1 MNAPKKYFV
10 YLIGDTV
17 ESGYVGVTCHKRRRW
32 NGHSRSNY
40 PVGEYIRNNG
50 LEFSDD
56 TMKILYEGTAQEC
69 FHVEASL
76 RPTFCMGLNVAPGGH
91 GGPTLYTLE
100 RNRKISQALKGQ
112 KVTWGDKVSQ
122 TKRELGLAVGDKNP
136 KAKKWKFT
144 APSGEQHIVVGNKQQ
159 FCDNHSLLASCLVY
173 HLGAVVPPISKTSGR
188 GGFRSKNKNSLHRRL
203 NSVGWMLE
211 TIN

>member
-10 YLIGDTV
+10 YLIGECIDT
-17 ESGYVGVTCHKRRRW
+17 GYIGVTCNKLQRW
-32 NGHSRSNY
+32 KAHLRSTY
-40 PVGEYIRNNG
+40 PVGEYIRNNN

-56 TMKILYEGTAQEC
+56 TMKTLYEGTSQDC
-69 FHVEASL
+69 FHVEVSL
-76 RPTFCMGLNVAPGGH
+76 RPTDYMGLNVASGGQ
-91 GGPTLYTLE
+91 GGYTTYSPE

-122 TKRELGLAVGDKNP
+122 TKKQLGIAIGDKNP

-144 APSGEQHIVVGNKQQ
+144 APSGEQHIVVGSKQQ

-173 HLGAVVPPISKTSGR
+173 HLGTFVPPISKTSGR